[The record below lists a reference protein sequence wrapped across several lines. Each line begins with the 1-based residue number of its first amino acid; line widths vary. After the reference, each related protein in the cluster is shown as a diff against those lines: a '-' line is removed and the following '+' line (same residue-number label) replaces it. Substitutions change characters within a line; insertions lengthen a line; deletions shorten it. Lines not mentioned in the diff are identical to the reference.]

1 MLRLKT
7 RQQDRIAHKFRRQG
21 WRDSYQLWIEL
32 SGMDG
37 EFETLVCVAIFDK
50 CSFFWFLVIFGLFD
64 NNDNRQ
70 ANGSKANPLVPRSK
84 YITKL
89 LLHRFGFNVFEK
101 YFPFNCDRSEN

>member
-37 EFETLVCVAIFDK
+37 EFKTLVCVAIFDK
-50 CSFFWFLVIFGLFD
+50 LPFLSFL
-64 NNDNRQ
+64 
-70 ANGSKANPLVPRSK
+70 
-84 YITKL
+84 
-89 LLHRFGFNVFEK
+89 
-101 YFPFNCDRSEN
+101 

>member
-37 EFETLVCVAIFDK
+37 EFKTLVRIAIFDK
-50 CSFFWFLVIFGLFD
+50 
-64 NNDNRQ
+64 
-70 ANGSKANPLVPRSK
+70 
-84 YITKL
+84 
-89 LLHRFGFNVFEK
+89 
-101 YFPFNCDRSEN
+101 FPFLGFL